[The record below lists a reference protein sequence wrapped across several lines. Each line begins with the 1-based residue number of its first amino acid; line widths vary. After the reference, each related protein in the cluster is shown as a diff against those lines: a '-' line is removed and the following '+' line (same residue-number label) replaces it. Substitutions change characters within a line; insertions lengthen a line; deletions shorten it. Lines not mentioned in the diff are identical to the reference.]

1 MDIHYTIILSGSNFY
16 QNIMDKYGISKM
28 NSFRF
33 PSMILFK
40 NKRNFSLQKIN
51 LDIFMKFFMNNR
63 NIESSAFFSKNV
75 NHIKKIYSWWFEKF
89 LQKYILKS
97 YSLKISRIEKEQLI
111 MDTLR
116 IISGVLTSR
125 PTPVKKI
132 SAISSIQPVFSK
144 VENNIAI
151 AWNTTIYPLFSSPSA
166 VFRPLVNHNVS
177 RLDKTLNYML
187 MNPDYHMQITKM
199 QGKSSNSSERTEG
212 IDISI
217 QTNPGQYQYIHEHT
231 TSVILPPVVL
241 VLNNRIPAMKKD
253 ILNRTFQNYTT
264 IFNGTLKYHT
274 SPVSAPDSYV
284 KKKIIPGA
292 ALYFHNHRN
301 IEEIEEIKR
310 TVSETKKAVLEASIQ
325 KSSSRDMDVALRR
338 HLDLDRISNQVYQNI
353 ERRIRTERERRGL

>member
-1 MDIHYTIILSGSNFY
+1 MDINCTIILSGSKFY
-16 QNIMDKYGISKM
+16 QNIMDKYWIRKM

-40 NKRNFSLQKIN
+40 NKRNFSMQKIN

-75 NHIKKIYSWWFEKF
+75 NNIKKIYSWWIEKF

-97 YSLKISRIEKEQLI
+97 YSLKISRIEKEQLS

-116 IISGVLTSR
+116 IISGILTS
-125 PTPVKKI
+125 PAPVKKI
-132 SAISSIQPVFSK
+132 SAISSIKPVFSK
-144 VENNIAI
+144 VENNTAI

-166 VFRPLVNHNVS
+166 VIHPQVNHNVS
-177 RLDKTLNYML
+177 RLDKTLNYMFI
-187 MNPDYHMQITKM
+187 NPNYHMQITKM
-199 QGKSSNSSERTEG
+199 QGKSSNSIERTE
-212 IDISI
+212 INDNSI
-217 QTNPGQYQYIHEHT
+217 QTNPGQYQYNHEHT
-231 TSVILPPVVL
+231 TSVIVPSVVL
-241 VLNNRIPAMKKD
+241 LPNNRIPAMKKD

-274 SPVSAPDSYV
+274 GPRSSPDSYA
-284 KKKIIPGA
+284 KNKITHGA
-292 ALYFHNHRN
+292 TLFFHNLQN
-301 IEEIEEIKR
+301 MEEIEEIKR
-310 TVSETKKAVLEASIQ
+310 TVSETKKAVLEASI
-325 KSSSRDMDVALRR
+325 KTSASRDMDVAIRR